1 MSETVVKLP
10 EPQERQKLVLICPCD
25 EILFGGAAGAG
36 KSYALLLDNLHHA
49 ISAETQGKTSSG
61 VLFRRTFRELDELVR
76 EGREMYGDLGWKF
89 LKDKMTWESPH
100 GSILKLSFLAS
111 MEDAYGHRGFEYDWC
126 VGKGTPIV
134 MADGTSKP
142 IESIQVGDLV
152 ETLWGP
158 SRVTRCPPSRI
169 KKAWR
174 VSVNGKRHVIGEDH
188 QLLTAWGWL
197 SPLALQSKLSHAS
210 GSKSGSSA
218 EKMKAFGQPL
228 SSQWPD
234 HLLRASLLPQSHRE
248 MKHQASG
255 VCLEDVP
262 NTCEVSCD
270 ESQAVER
277 LQELSVPLVLHG
289 PSARQSGK
297 RPSVW
302 PRPHDACHAGVLSEA
317 QGSQF
322 GYPTESRSHDAQ
334 LHRVPTSDLGRTP
347 SLADAGSNTGSHC
360 EQDGLEKTQSHAGFG
375 QRIAVPHPYT
385 NKPLGTYEDVLL
397 CQAELAP
404 AGEVEVFDLRVGGAS
419 HYLLEGGIVS
429 KNCGFD
435 ELTLWS
441 TADEYNYL
449 GSRLRSNQGVKT
461 RRLSTSNPDGPGHGW
476 VKRHFQIDRYPQ
488 GMTPLIEKIKLA
500 DGRVIEKS
508 RIFIPGRLKDNIYL
522 AADGRYEAEL
532 RTRPPHIQKMLLDG
546 RWDVIEGAFFHEWN
560 PDFHVIDPFVIPED
574 WTRWMAM
581 DWGSVHPY
589 CVLWFAMSPSGEIYI
604 YRELYGDGSNIFPG
618 KSNVGTRE
626 TARQVAEKILRLEE
640 MSGEVIRERYA
651 DSQIWQN
658 MGHQSTIGD
667 DFIQSGVVFQSASKL
682 NKAHSVNLLR
692 QAMQVTNGMCQLK
705 IFRSCIH
712 LIQQIPAA
720 QVNESD
726 ANVYDPRGETHA
738 LDAVLYGL
746 RKNTNP
752 ELLNERDVVAK
763 INSRRAVAYGARG
776 VQ

>member
-36 KSYALLLDNLHHA
+36 KSWTLLRDFLDHA
-49 ISAETQGKTSSG
+49 ISSETENKTSSG
-61 VLFRRTFRELDELVR
+61 VIFRRTFRELEELVR

-89 LKDKMTWESPH
+89 SKDRMTWESPH
-100 GSILKLSFLAS
+100 GSLLKLSFLAS
-111 MEDAYGHRGFEYDWC
+111 MEDAYGHRGFEYDF
-126 VGKGTPIV
+126 
-134 MADGTSKP
+134 
-142 IESIQVGDLV
+142 Q
-152 ETLWGP
+152 
-158 SRVTRCPPSRI
+158 
-169 KKAWR
+169 
-174 VSVNGKRHVIGEDH
+174 
-188 QLLTAWGWL
+188 GW
-197 SPLALQSKLSHAS
+197 
-210 GSKSGSSA
+210 
-218 EKMKAFGQPL
+218 
-228 SSQWPD
+228 
-234 HLLRASLLPQSHRE
+234 
-248 MKHQASG
+248 
-255 VCLEDVP
+255 
-262 NTCEVSCD
+262 
-270 ESQAVER
+270 
-277 LQELSVPLVLHG
+277 
-289 PSARQSGK
+289 
-297 RPSVW
+297 
-302 PRPHDACHAGVLSEA
+302 
-317 QGSQF
+317 
-322 GYPTESRSHDAQ
+322 
-334 LHRVPTSDLGRTP
+334 
-347 SLADAGSNTGSHC
+347 
-360 EQDGLEKTQSHAGFG
+360 
-375 QRIAVPHPYT
+375 
-385 NKPLGTYEDVLL
+385 
-397 CQAELAP
+397 
-404 AGEVEVFDLRVGGAS
+404 
-419 HYLLEGGIVS
+419 
-429 KNCGFD
+429 D
-435 ELTLWS
+435 ELTLWP
-441 TADEYNYL
+441 TADEWNYL
-449 GSRLRSNQGVKT
+449 GSRLRSSQGVKT
-461 RRLSTSNPDGPGHGW
+461 RRLATSNPDGPGHGW

-667 DFIQSGVVFQSASKL
+667 DFIQSGVVFQSAAKL

-726 ANVYDPRGETHA
+726 ANVYDPKGETHA